1 MFEMSVRGVSGTT
14 VPGLLVAPT
23 ALGSLEGRALEEVL
37 FLRDEMANMAWAVER
52 VVQSR
57 NGDPRSRGDEERPV
71 NGVQDMLD
79 KTELQYLLQTQVPRH
94 WIPMVPIATGVGTI
108 ALRKGTMAEEDL
120 SLGVLLAPTPL
131 TIQDEEIPR
140 EGVQVRR
147 VPALARDATGRYLR
161 WITRRARIGRGE
173 GSSGL
178 AYDGAYKP

>member
-1 MFEMSVRGVSGTT
+1 MPSVLIVNRRV
-14 VPGLLVAPT
+14 
-23 ALGSLEGRALEEVL
+23 LGASA
-37 FLRDEMANMAWAVER
+37 

-57 NGDPRSRGDEERPV
+57 TGDPRSRGDEERPV
-71 NGVQDMLD
+71 NRVEDMLD

-120 SLGVLLAPTPL
+120 SLGVLLDPTPL

-147 VPALARDATGRYLR
+147 VPALARDATGLYLR
-161 WITRRARIGRGE
+161 WITRRARIGRARGRVRRV
-173 GSSGL
+173 
-178 AYDGAYKP
+178 PH

>member
-1 MFEMSVRGVSGTT
+1 M
-14 VPGLLVAPT
+14 APT
-23 ALGSLEGRALEEVL
+23 ALGTLEGRALEEVL

-57 NGDPRSRGDEERPV
+57 SGDPRSRGDEERPV
-71 NGVQDMLD
+71 NRVEDMLD

-108 ALRKGTMAEEDL
+108 ALRKGTMGDEDL
-120 SLGVLLAPTPL
+120 SLGVLLDPTPL

-147 VPALARDATGRYLR
+147 VPALARDATGLYLR